1 MTRALLL
8 FLIAAFFVTGCGG
21 KTYYVSADKSR
32 NETEK
37 DHMTCEY
44 EAEKATAGVVDNAER
59 QERISSLVD
68 KCMRLKGY
76 QPE

>member
-1 MTRALLL
+1 MTRPLLL
-8 FLIAAFFVTGCGG
+8 ILVAVFFVIGCGG
-21 KTYYVSADKSR
+21 KTYYGSADKSR

-37 DHMTCEY
+37 DHMSCEY

-59 QERISSLVD
+59 QERIASLVD